1 MLEPDIYGTFVMED
15 IAKRWGK
22 MLQKGATSFWETD
35 KGASDFG
42 GAGSLC
48 HGWSA
53 IPVYFYGRYVLGMQ
67 PDGRG
72 SPINCGIVIK

>member
-1 MLEPDIYGTFVMED
+1 MIPATLSSAVFRYDALAAADREKYASVILSELDGDGKYMLD
-15 IAKRWGK
+15 R
-22 MLQKGATSFWETD
+22 GATSFWETI

-53 IPVYFYGRYVLGMQ
+53 LAALWYHRL
-67 PDGRG
+67 DD
-72 SPINCGIVIK
+72 